1 MKQESIRFEK
11 TGMSVARQIIP
22 ASTYMVTRRTTGRQF
37 LLKPVPLVKQT
48 FGYCL
53 GYAANRY
60 NVRIH
65 AYCVMTNHYHI
76 VLTDPDG
83 RLPDFLSWFN
93 EFVARALNRLWDRAE
108 SFWAPGSY
116 SAIRLETADDVI
128 EKMVYTLT
136 NPVKALL
143 VMKSSNWPGAS
154 SRLVAFDS
162 KTTFKRPS
170 MFFSRKGAMPAS
182 STLRLET
189 PMQFVGRETELR
201 VQINERISEVEADF
215 KRSAQKQRASFAGAG
230 AVLKVQH
237 FDRPRT
243 PTISKSINPHVASRN
258 PIALKVALLRLKA
271 FRHEYIQARERFRA
285 GDASVIFPYG
295 TFAMRRFARI
305 EDEPPP
311 GIDEWH
317 Q

>member
-1 MKQESIRFEK
+1 
-11 TGMSVARQIIP
+11 
-22 ASTYMVTRRTTGRQF
+22 MVTRRTTGRQF

-93 EFVARALNRLWDRAE
+93 EFVARALNRLWDRSE
-108 SFWAPGSY
+108 GFWAPGSY
-116 SAIRLETADDVI
+116 SAVRLETADDVI
-128 EKMVYTLT
+128 EKIIYTLT
-136 NPVKALL
+136 NPVKAFL
-143 VMKSSNWPGAS
+143 VMKSSTWPGAN

-162 KTTFKRPS
+162 KMKFNRPS
-170 MFFSRKGAMPAS
+170 VFFSRKGGMPAS
-182 STLRLET
+182 SILHLEP
-189 PMQFVGRETELR
+189 PMQYVGGESELKA
-201 VQINERISEVEADF
+201 QINERISEVEADF
-215 KRSAQKQRASFAGAG
+215 KRSAQQQRAAFAGVG
-230 AVLKVQH
+230 AVLKVRH
-237 FDRPRT
+237 FDRPT
-243 PTISKSINPHVASRN
+243 TSIVPKSINPHVASRN
-258 PIALKVALLRLKA
+258 PIALKVAIHRLRT

-285 GDASVIFPYG
+285 GDASVVFPYG

-305 EDEPPP
+305 DDEPPP
-311 GIDEWH
+311 GIFVSHNQYSE
-317 Q
+317 